1 MDVFYDS
8 KLYFWLMVE
17 WMLFVFIIIH
27 TEASKITI
35 MKEAQERDRIQLE
48 SFMEDMM
55 QSPEK
60 IKMLEELRKK
70 HGK

>member
-1 MDVFYDS
+1 
-8 KLYFWLMVE
+8 MVE

-27 TEASKITI
+27 AEASKITI
-35 MKEAQERDRIQLE
+35 MEEAQERDRIQME

-60 IKMLEELRKK
+60 IKVLEELKK
-70 HGK
+70 QNEK